1 MALLALVWLT
11 TSRLTAWPCGSNP
24 AQAKRVAHV
33 SLGSRYLAIMLC
45 ARLPPAGLHL
55 RATDGT
61 LSYLG
66 ACFELTQGTAPWPC
80 HCVGINLNPS
90 AYFAYPWAQIADSQI
105 CDRALAIKLP
115 RIFIPSLPSFFH
127 PRFSLACPTYV
138 ISDTVAIIPRLLFF
152 FIFSSYI
159 LLQRSCPSLW
169 FQFKFK

>member
-1 MALLALVWLT
+1 MKRRPPHSDVLHFRGTTMALLALVWLT

-105 CDRALAIKLP
+105 CSFP
-115 RIFIPSLPSFFH
+115 GFSSLVYRP
-127 PRFSLACPTYV
+127 
-138 ISDTVAIIPRLLFF
+138 F
-152 FIFSSYI
+152 FIRAF
-159 LLQRSCPSLW
+159 LSLV
-169 FQFKFK
+169 QHT